1 MLEKAKKK
9 KKTPLRFFRIGILEY
24 YNASLCLLMYQLG
37 VFEENA
43 CNCTNSANKN
53 HSTELEGHNAH
64 LKKFNENSIQIQM
77 SPNEQKYA
85 YSKIQKDIQLYQYAL
100 GLFHDRAE
108 AIRNST
114 GVKIF
119 CE

>member
-43 CNCTNSANKN
+43 CNCTNSANEN
-53 HSTELEGHNAH
+53 HSTELGGHNGN
-64 LKKFNENSIQIQM
+64 LKKLNENSILMQM
-77 SPNEQKYA
+77 SPNDQKYV
-85 YSKIQKDIQLYQYAL
+85 
-100 GLFHDRAE
+100 R
-108 AIRNST
+108 
-114 GVKIF
+114 
-119 CE
+119 